1 MYNINDILELIKR
14 NPEEEF
20 IVLKDVIEIP
30 FAEVVYCHGYD
41 ELIDILDEAFCES
54 YIPKFDCSYEIEE
67 IDEGSFYHGDI
78 KFNISISVDVKEFL
92 NEYREE

>member
-1 MYNINDILELIKR
+1 MYKIDDILEMIKD

-20 IVLKDVIEIP
+20 IVLKDTIEIP

-54 YIPKFDCSYEIEE
+54 CIPKFDCDYEIEE
-67 IDEGSFYHGDI
+67 IDGGSFYHGDI
-78 KFNISISVDVKEFL
+78 KFNINISVDVKEFL
-92 NEYREE
+92 NEYGEE